1 MFIIAMLA
9 FSVRCYG
16 YTILTEETKWWILAL
31 EALHGVTFALMWSA
45 AVEFA
50 KAKSPR
56 GWDSTMQAI
65 LMTAWRCLGLGTGA
79 AVGGWVMDRYG
90 ARFMYRGASIIVGC
104 FFCLHVIIVSVAAC
118 CKIIGRTRRG
128 NSYGSS

>member
-1 MFIIAMLA
+1 MVDFGA
-9 FSVRCYG
+9 RCKD
-16 YTILTEETKWWILAL
+16 L
-31 EALHGVTFALMWSA
+31 LHSCGQQQLNLR
-45 AVEFA
+45 
-50 KAKSPR
+50 AKSPR

-128 NSYGSS
+128 DSYGSS